1 MYRRRGINVL
11 RSLAMLAAVE
21 QVVETFAEW
30 KARLRFSFQAK
41 TWSAFPVSGSKHERN
56 VHFVIAFK
64 GRIIV
69 LYCVP
74 LGEKKTTSVL
84 YFQRMSKKKVLK
96 NVIMRNTQVMIYQL
110 HNSAD

>member
-1 MYRRRGINVL
+1 
-11 RSLAMLAAVE
+11 MLAAVE

-74 LGEKKTTSVL
+74 LGEKKKKNFGAVL
-84 YFQRMSKKKVLK
+84 SAYVQEEGIKKC
-96 NVIMRNTQVMIYQL
+96 
-110 HNSAD
+110 HHA